1 MKTAEDKN
9 VFRNSE
15 TRYGIVAKSF
25 HWLMAILIIAIF
37 ALGLYMVELSYYDRW
52 YKDSLEIHKSTG
64 LLIALLWLLRLTW
77 KKTSIAPKTLSLH
90 GWETKIAH
98 LAHFGLYLLMAL
110 ICVSG
115 YLISTADGDGISFY
129 GLFDVPA
136 SVTGEN
142 QEDTAGV
149 IHKYLAWALIALVA
163 LHVAGALKHHFI
175 DKDNTLRRMIPFGRN
190 RAD

>member
-1 MKTAEDKN
+1 MKTAEDNN

-15 TRYGIVAKSF
+15 TRYGIVAKLF

-90 GWETKIAH
+90 AWETKIAH

-175 DKDNTLRRMIPFGRN
+175 DKDNTLRRMVPFGRN

>member
-64 LLIALLWLLRLTW
+64 LLIALLWLLRLAW
-77 KKTSIAPKTLSLH
+77 KKASIAPKTLSLH
-90 GWETKIAH
+90 AWETKIAH
-98 LAHFGLYLLMAL
+98 LAHFGLYLLMVL

-175 DKDNTLRRMIPFGRN
+175 DNDNTLRRMIPFGRN

>member
-77 KKTSIAPKTLSLH
+77 KKVSIAPKTLSVH
-90 GWETKIAH
+90 AWETKIAH
-98 LAHFGLYLLMAL
+98 LAHLCLYLLMAL

-115 YLISTADGDGISFY
+115 YLISTADGAGISFY

-136 SVTGEN
+136 SATGEN

-175 DKDNTLRRMIPFGRN
+175 DKDNTLRRMIPFGRTS
-190 RAD
+190 RD

>member
-1 MKTAEDKN
+1 MKTAEDNN

-15 TRYGIVAKSF
+15 TRYGVVAKSF

-142 QEDTAGV
+142 QEDTAGA

>member
-64 LLIALLWLLRLTW
+64 LLIALLWLLRLAW
-77 KKTSIAPKTLSLH
+77 KKASIAPKTLSLH
-90 GWETKIAH
+90 AWETKIAH
-98 LAHFGLYLLMAL
+98 LAHSPALAVIGLGTPFFGKLL
-110 ICVSG
+110 
-115 YLISTADGDGISFY
+115 GIGCKRLEQVTPFLTRYILPAFDDRFQY
-129 GLFDVPA
+129 GLGICQVDLPA
-136 SVTGEN
+136 FT
-142 QEDTAGV
+142 
-149 IHKYLAWALIALVA
+149 
-163 LHVAGALKHHFI
+163 
-175 DKDNTLRRMIPFGRN
+175 
-190 RAD
+190 